1 MLLNSWM
8 SRSMHWKLDIL
19 HVQAIGAISNILPL
33 HCPFSSL
40 MECGLGWITQCLV
53 IITGWGTE
61 GAGTVGAINA
71 ETSRAGC
78 CAFVSPLCSSGLPA
92 ACWHHAGNTCRRPDV
107 QYTLMTLTNNC
118 VVMSLVYLRAVL
130 YLFGTIRN
138 SLAYFISPFPLNWF
152 VSSSLWFLAHSG
164 IRMLACCSP
173 RVSETLW
180 K

>member
-19 HVQAIGAISNILPL
+19 HVQAIGAISNILLL

-40 MECGLGWITQCLV
+40 MECGLGWITQRLV

-92 ACWHHAGNTCRRPDV
+92 ACWHYAGNTCRRPDV
-107 QYTLMTLTNNC
+107 QYMTLTNNC

-164 IRMLACCSP
+164 IRILACCSP